1 MIRIIDLDIEGTIT
15 GDTKVTEIA
24 LVEMPAIEQ
33 NFIYFTKEQFVDTIK
48 DYPQYITDNAKEAK
62 AWVEENGYGSCM
74 TPVGKARLNQLAKG
88 EPISLETMKRMKAYA
103 DRHKKDLQSSKSF
116 DDGCGLLAWYS
127 WGLDETGRVEKW
139 LETNINKLET
149 GMAEIGPRGGVKESP
164 KAPKSTTPNKD
175 PKGEG
180 SAKGDASTT
189 RGAEVSK
196 RVEET
201 LQNKSDDFNEKYKDK
216 LGYGVNLGMLKSVY
230 QRGVGAFNTSHSPAV
245 KSAEQWA
252 LARVNAFLYLVK
264 NGRPENPKYD
274 SDYDLLPTKHPKKQ
288 ENMEYEPSLPPYVG
302 YATGDTKNDMLI
314 EPVLFVKRQPGE
326 DRSEYINRCTEYLI
340 KNEGKQPDQAYAIC
354 NSEADEYSI
363 GQIVSFD
370 FDGTLNTPRGR
381 GLALYELQSG
391 SDVYIISARADK
403 RRMMGV
409 ADELGIPEDKVFAT
423 GSNRAKIQ
431 KIKDLKISKHY
442 DNNEDVISQ
451 LGRVGIQFM
460 CPCLDEFVM
469 IIEPLQE
476 TIYTPPNAVFSES
489 NLDVYGYRTKYFQ
502 ICPGAQA
509 PFKELTS
516 YPNDDDTIGM
526 IRSAAVVADSIFKIE
541 DDVLKAS
548 NATESQLSEA
558 TVLVDDFKDIINEIQ
573 KIQGKT
579 YDVSYMNNHIRTIAS
594 YVKGNKQNFTM
605 IGFIDGEPVFT
616 TPEEA
621 EMYGEKQH
629 GCSGHHTHTD
639 EDGNVVYMGCD
650 VHPEKMLDVIA
661 DNVDILSVGQENIEA
676 FSHYSEEEKEVV
688 KLLKF
693 LKDTD
698 YEQFE
703 AVVGSMRGATEAEI
717 KRRNHKTPTIYF
729 KYERILSGFPDR
741 DFCSSIENRYFRRL
755 EIDLLRDTNTEF
767 GHERQPYSKWLYKGG
782 PNCVHAWRRYLAQGN
797 VVADQG
803 MADGTAGIPPKQL
816 PNNGYYSPETKR
828 KSEVAYIISQQ
839 NMSKQE
845 FSVDDE
851 KRMVY
856 SPLMIPNILI
866 PRLDEDTN
874 EKYFVKFTPS
884 VIEKIQ
890 NLYMIEKRL
899 DQTNYEHTD
908 RKIES
913 VVMVE
918 SWLVSGESDKA
929 YQLGFNR
936 SDIPDGTWMGGFK
949 VLSTPEGDN
958 IWNNYI
964 KTGRVKG
971 FSVEGNFLMNFSR
984 LKTDE
989 YLLDEIINIIKQITD

>member
-48 DYPQYITDNAKEAK
+48 DYPQYITDTAIRARK
-62 AWVEENGYGSCM
+62 WVDENGYGSCM
-74 TPVGKARLNQLAKG
+74 TPVGKSRLNQLANR
-88 EPISLETMKRMKAYA
+88 EPLSLETIKRMKAFGS
-103 DRHKKDLQSSKSF
+103 RHKTDWDSSKSF
-116 DDGCGLLAWYS
+116 EDGCGYLALAS
-127 WGLDETGRVEKW
+127 WGFEPSTYDDVMNYLERVI
-139 LETNINKLET
+139 T
-149 GMAEIGPRGGVKESP
+149 
-164 KAPKSTTPNKD
+164 
-175 PKGEG
+175 
-180 SAKGDASTT
+180 
-189 RGAEVSK
+189 
-196 RVEET
+196 
-201 LQNKSDDFNEKYKDK
+201 
-216 LGYGVNLGMLKSVY
+216 
-230 QRGVGAFNTSHSPAV
+230 
-245 KSAEQWA
+245 
-252 LARVNAFLYLVK
+252 
-264 NGRPENPKYD
+264 
-274 SDYDLLPTKHPKKQ
+274 KQ

-302 YATGDTKNDMLI
+302 YATGNTKNDMLI
-314 EPVLFVKRQPGE
+314 EQVLFVNRNPGE
-326 DRSEYINRCTEYLI
+326 DRSDYINRCTEYLI

-354 NSEADEYSI
+354 NSKADEDFAI
-363 GQIVSFD
+363 GQKVSFD
-370 FDGTLNTPRGR
+370 YDDTLSTTRGK
-381 GLALYELQSG
+381 GLALHEIQSG
-391 SDVYIISARADK
+391 SEVYIISARHIK
-403 RRMMGV
+403 EGMYKT
-409 ADELGIPEDKVFAT
+409 ADELGIPHSRVYAT
-423 GSNRAKIQ
+423 GSNKAKIQ

-442 DNNEDVISQ
+442 DNNNDVINQ
-451 LGRVGIQFM
+451 LGRIGVDFS

-476 TIYTPPNAVFSES
+476 TIYTSPNS
-489 NLDVYGYRTKYFQ
+489 
-502 ICPGAQA
+502 
-509 PFKELTS
+509 PF
-516 YPNDDDTIGM
+516 N
-526 IRSAAVVADSIFKIE
+526 RR
-541 DDVLKAS
+541 
-548 NATESQLSEA
+548 
-558 TVLVDDFKDIINEIQ
+558 
-573 KIQGKT
+573 QG
-579 YDVSYMNNHIRTIAS
+579 
-594 YVKGNKQNFTM
+594 FTM

-616 TPEEA
+616 SPEEA
-621 EMYGEKQH
+621 ELYGQEKH
-629 GCSGHHTHTD
+629 GCSGHHAHTD
-639 EDGNVVYMGCD
+639 ENGNEVYMGCA

-816 PNNGYYSPETKR
+816 PNSGYYSPETKR

-929 YQLGFNR
+929 YQLGFSR
-936 SDIPDGTWMGGFK
+936 GDIPDGTWMGGFK

>member
-33 NFIYFTKEQFVDTIK
+33 NFIYFTKEQFVDSIK
-48 DYPQYITDNAKEAK
+48 DYPQYITDNAREAK
-62 AWVEENGYGSCM
+62 AWVDENGYGSCM

-103 DRHKKDLQSSKSF
+103 DRHMVDLESSKSF

-139 LETNINKLET
+139 LESNINTLEE
-149 GMAEIGPRGGVKESP
+149 M
-164 KAPKSTTPNKD
+164 N
-175 PKGEG
+175 
-180 SAKGDASTT
+180 
-189 RGAEVSK
+189 
-196 RVEET
+196 
-201 LQNKSDDFNEKYKDK
+201 
-216 LGYGVNLGMLKSVY
+216 
-230 QRGVGAFNTSHSPAV
+230 
-245 KSAEQWA
+245 
-252 LARVNAFLYLVK
+252 
-264 NGRPENPKYD
+264 
-274 SDYDLLPTKHPKKQ
+274 
-288 ENMEYEPSLPPYVG
+288 YEPSLPAYVG

-314 EPVLFVKRQPGE
+314 EPMLFVNRNSGE
-326 DRSEYINRCTEYLI
+326 DRSDYINRCTEYLI
-340 KNEGKQPDQAYAIC
+340 NNEGKQPDQAYAIC
-354 NSEADEYSI
+354 NSQADEDFSI

-370 FDGTLNTPRGR
+370 FDDTLNTPRGR
-381 GLALYELQSG
+381 GLALHEIQSG

-403 RRMMGV
+403 RRMLGV
-409 ADELGIPEDKVFAT
+409 ADELGIPHNKIFAT

-431 KIKDLKISKHY
+431 KIKDLKVVKHY
-442 DNNEDVISQ
+442 DNNEDVINA

-460 CPCLDEFVM
+460 CPCLDEYVA

-476 TIYTPPNAVFSES
+476 TIYVS
-489 NLDVYGYRTKYFQ
+489 
-502 ICPGAQA
+502 
-509 PFKELTS
+509 
-516 YPNDDDTIGM
+516 PNDVFN
-526 IRSAAVVADSIFKIE
+526 RR
-541 DDVLKAS
+541 
-548 NATESQLSEA
+548 
-558 TVLVDDFKDIINEIQ
+558 
-573 KIQGKT
+573 QG
-579 YDVSYMNNHIRTIAS
+579 
-594 YVKGNKQNFTM
+594 FTM

-616 TPEEA
+616 SPEEA
-621 EMYGEKQH
+621 ELYGQEQH
-629 GCSGHHTHTD
+629 GCLGHHTHED
-639 EDGNVVYMGCD
+639 EDGNVVYMGCE

-845 FSVDDE
+845 FSVDNE

-856 SPLMIPNILI
+856 SPLIIPNILI

-874 EKYFVKFTPS
+874 EKYFVRFTPQ

-908 RKIES
+908 KKIES

-949 VLSTPEGDN
+949 VLDTPEGDN

>member
-33 NFIYFTKEQFVDTIK
+33 NFIYFTKQQFVDSIT
-48 DYPQYITDNAKEAK
+48 DYPQYITDTAIRAKK
-62 AWVEENGYGSCM
+62 WVDENGYGSCM
-74 TPVGKARLNQLAKG
+74 TPVGKSRLNQLANR
-88 EPISLETMKRMKAYA
+88 EPISIETLKRMKAFGS
-103 DRHKKDLQSSKSF
+103 RHKKDWDSSKSF
-116 DDGCGLLAWYS
+116 DEGCGYLALAS
-127 WGLDETGRVEKW
+127 WGFEPSTYDSVMNYLERVITKE
-139 LETNINKLET
+139 E
-149 GMAEIGPRGGVKESP
+149 MAEIGERGGINPSK
-164 KAPKSTTPNKD
+164 KAPKSDTPNKN
-175 PKGEG
+175 PQGEG

-196 RVEET
+196 AVEEI
-201 LQNKSDDFNEKYKDK
+201 LQNKSDEFNEKYKDK

-230 QRGVGAFNTSHSPAV
+230 QRGVGAYNVSHSPAV

-274 SDYDLLPTKHPKKQ
+274 SDYDLLPTKHPKKK
-288 ENMEYEPSLPPYVG
+288 ENMEYEPGTLPDYANYPVG
-302 YATGDTKNDMLI
+302 DKTKCKDPARNGGVDCTNKDMLI

-354 NSEADEYSI
+354 NSTADEYSI
-363 GQIVSFD
+363 GQKVSFD
-370 FDGTLNTPRGR
+370 FDDTLNTPRGR

-391 SDVYIISARADK
+391 SDVYIISARSNK
-403 RRMMGV
+403 EGMYPI
-409 ADELGIPEDKVFAT
+409 ADELGIPHSKVFAT
-423 GSNRAKIQ
+423 GSNRAKLQ
-431 KIKDLKISKHY
+431 KIKDLKITKHY

-460 CPCLDEFVM
+460 CPCLDEFV
-469 IIEPLQE
+469 IIEPLVV
-476 TIYTPPNAVFSES
+476 TTYTPENA
-489 NLDVYGYRTKYFQ
+489 
-502 ICPGAQA
+502 
-509 PFKELTS
+509 
-516 YPNDDDTIGM
+516 
-526 IRSAAVVADSIFKIE
+526 IF
-541 DDVLKAS
+541 
-548 NATESQLSEA
+548 
-558 TVLVDDFKDIINEIQ
+558 
-573 KIQGKT
+573 
-579 YDVSYMNNHIRTIAS
+579 
-594 YVKGNKQNFTM
+594 NKNQSFTM
-605 IGFIDGEPVFT
+605 IGFIDGEPVFS

-629 GCSGHHTHTD
+629 GCSGHHSHTD
-639 EDGNVVYMGCD
+639 EDGNVVYMGCE
-650 VHPEKMLDVIA
+650 VHPKEDYSFS
-661 DNVDILSVGQENIEA
+661 VDE
-676 FSHYSEEEKEVV
+676 YSDEEKEVV
-688 KLLKF
+688 KLLHF
-693 LKDTD
+693 LKDND
-698 YEQFE
+698 YQQFE
-703 AVVGSMRGATEAEI
+703 AVLGAMRGATETEI

-729 KYERILSGFPDR
+729 KYERVLSGAPDR
-741 DFCSSIENRYFRRL
+741 DFCTSIENRYFRRV
-755 EIDLLRDTNTEF
+755 EIDLLRDTNREF
-767 GHERQPYSKWLYKGG
+767 GHEQQPYSKWLYKGG
-782 PNCVHAWRRYLAQGN
+782 PNCVHAWRRYLVQGD

-803 MADGTAGIPPKQL
+803 MAEGTAGIPPKQL
-816 PNNGYYSPETKR
+816 PNSGYYSPETKR

-866 PRLDEDTN
+866 PRIDEDTN

-908 RKIES
+908 KKIES

-918 SWLVSGESDKA
+918 SWLVSGASDKA
-929 YQLGFNR
+929 YQLGFSR
-936 SDIPDGTWMGGFK
+936 EDLPDGTWMGGFK
-949 VLSTPEGDN
+949 VLDTEEGNN

-964 KTGRVKG
+964 KTGKVKG

-984 LKTDE
+984 LKRDE

>member
-33 NFIYFTKEQFVDTIK
+33 NFIYFTKQQFIDTIK
-48 DYPQYITDNAKEAK
+48 DYPQYITDTAIRARK
-62 AWVEENGYGSCM
+62 WVDENGYGSCM
-74 TPVGKARLNQLAKG
+74 TPVGKQRLNQLANR
-88 EPISLETMKRMKAYA
+88 EPISLETIKRMKAFGS
-103 DRHKKDLQSSKSF
+103 RHKTDWDSSKSF
-116 DDGCGLLAWYS
+116 EEGCGYLALAS
-127 WGLDETGRVEKW
+127 WGFEPSTYDDVMNYLERVITKSEQK
-139 LETNINKLET
+139 
-149 GMAEIGPRGGVKESP
+149 MAEIGPRGGVKESP
-164 KAPKSTTPNKD
+164 KAPKSDTPNKN
-175 PKGEG
+175 PQGEG

-230 QRGVGAFNTSHSPAV
+230 QRGVGAYNVSHSPAV

-354 NSEADEYSI
+354 NSEADEDFSI

-370 FDGTLNTPRGR
+370 YDDTLNTPRGR

-403 RRMMGV
+403 RRMLGV
-409 ADELGIPEDKVFAT
+409 ADELGIPHSKIFAT

-431 KIKDLKISKHY
+431 KIKDLKVVKHY
-442 DNNEDVISQ
+442 DNNEDVINA

-476 TIYTPPNAVFSES
+476 TIYVS
-489 NLDVYGYRTKYFQ
+489 
-502 ICPGAQA
+502 
-509 PFKELTS
+509 
-516 YPNDDDTIGM
+516 PNDVFN
-526 IRSAAVVADSIFKIE
+526 RR
-541 DDVLKAS
+541 
-548 NATESQLSEA
+548 
-558 TVLVDDFKDIINEIQ
+558 
-573 KIQGKT
+573 QG
-579 YDVSYMNNHIRTIAS
+579 
-594 YVKGNKQNFTM
+594 FTM

-616 TPEEA
+616 SPEEA
-621 EMYGEKQH
+621 ELYGQEKH
-629 GCSGHHTHTD
+629 GCSGHHSHTD
-639 EDGNVVYMGCD
+639 EDGNVVYMGCEI
-650 VHPEKMLDVIA
+650 HPEKMLDVIA

-676 FSHYSEEEKEVV
+676 FSHYSDEEKEVV

-703 AVVGSMRGATEAEI
+703 RVVGELRGATLEQV
-717 KRRNHKTPTIYF
+717 KRRNHKTATPYYQY
-729 KYERILSGFPDR
+729 KRVMSGSPDR
-741 DFCSSIENRYFRRL
+741 DFCMSIEDRYFRRF
-755 EIDLLRDTNTEF
+755 EIDLLFPLNKEF
-767 GHERQPYSKWLYKGG
+767 GHNRQPYSKWRFLGG
-782 PNCVHAWRRYLAQGN
+782 PNCVHAWYRAIAVGRN
-797 VVADQG
+797 VQDLG
-803 MADGTAGIPPKQL
+803 PEPGEPGTPMKSRPLQ
-816 PNNGYYSPETKR
+816 GYYSEETKR

-949 VLSTPEGDN
+949 VLDTPEGDN

>member
-103 DRHKKDLQSSKSF
+103 DRHKVDLETSKSF
-116 DDGCGLLAWYS
+116 DDGCGYLAWYS

-149 GMAEIGPRGGVKESP
+149 GMAEIGPRGGVKESD
-164 KAPKSTTPNKD
+164 KAPKSDTPNKN

-274 SDYDLLPTKHPKKQ
+274 TDYDLLPTQHPKKQ
-288 ENMEYEPSLPPYVG
+288 ENMEYEPSLPAYVN
-302 YATGDTKNDMLI
+302 YPVGDKTKCKDPARNGGVDCSNPDMLV

-326 DRSEYINRCTEYLI
+326 DRSDYINRCTEYLI

-354 NSEADEYSI
+354 NSTADEDFSI

-370 FDGTLNTPRGR
+370 YDDTLNTPRGR

-391 SDVYIISARADK
+391 SDVYIISARQNK
-403 RRMMGV
+403 ERMYPI
-409 ADELGIPEDKVFAT
+409 ADELGIPHNKVFAT

-431 KIKDLKISKHY
+431 KIKDLKVVKHY
-442 DNNEDVISQ
+442 DNNEDVIDS

-469 IIEPLQE
+469 IIEPLQV
-476 TIYTPPNAVFSES
+476 TTYTPENA
-489 NLDVYGYRTKYFQ
+489 
-502 ICPGAQA
+502 
-509 PFKELTS
+509 
-516 YPNDDDTIGM
+516 
-526 IRSAAVVADSIFKIE
+526 IFNK
-541 DDVLKAS
+541 K
-548 NATESQLSEA
+548 
-558 TVLVDDFKDIINEIQ
+558 
-573 KIQGKT
+573 QG
-579 YDVSYMNNHIRTIAS
+579 
-594 YVKGNKQNFTM
+594 FTM
-605 IGFIDGEPVFT
+605 IGFVDGEPVFT
-616 TPEEA
+616 SPEEA
-621 EMYGEKQH
+621 ELYGQEKH

-650 VHPEKMLDVIA
+650 VHPEKMLDIVA
-661 DNVDILSVGQENIEA
+661 DNVDILSVGEENILL

-693 LKDTD
+693 LKDNH
-698 YEQFE
+698 YEEFE
-703 AVVGSMRGATEAEI
+703 AVVGSMRGATEADI
-717 KRRNHKTPTIYF
+717 KRRNHKTPTNYF
-729 KYERILSGFPDR
+729 KYERILSGAPDR
-741 DFCSSIENRYFRRL
+741 DFCMSIENRYFRRV

-782 PNCVHAWRRYLAQGN
+782 PNCVHAWRKYIVQGD
-797 VVADQG
+797 VIADQG
-803 MADGTAGIPPKQL
+803 MAEGTAGMAPKTL

-899 DQTNYEHTD
+899 DQTNYEHTEE
-908 RKIES
+908 KIDS

-929 YQLGFNR
+929 YQLGFSR
-936 SDIPDGTWMGGFK
+936 GDIPDGTWMGGFK
-949 VLSTPEGDN
+949 VLDTPEGDN
-958 IWNNYI
+958 IWHNYI
-964 KTGRVKG
+964 KTGKVKG

>member
-62 AWVEENGYGSCM
+62 AWVDENGYGSCM

-88 EPISLETMKRMKAYA
+88 EPISLETIKRMKAYA
-103 DRHKKDLQSSKSF
+103 DRHKVDLQTSKSF

-139 LETNINKLET
+139 LESKINTLEEK
-149 GMAEIGPRGGVKESP
+149 MAEIGERGGVKSSP

-180 SAKGDASTT
+180 TAKGDASTT

-201 LQNKSDDFNEKYKDK
+201 LQNKSDDFNERYKDK

-230 QRGVGAFNTSHSPAV
+230 QRGVGAYNTSHSPVV

-288 ENMEYEPSLPPYVG
+288 ENMEYEPGLPPYVG

-314 EPVLFVKRQPGE
+314 KPVLFVNRNPGE
-326 DRSEYINRCTEYLI
+326 DRSDYINRCTEYLI
-340 KNEGKQPDQAYAIC
+340 NNEGKQPDQAYAIC
-354 NSEADEYSI
+354 NSKADEDFAV

-370 FDGTLNTPRGR
+370 YDDTLNTPRGR

-391 SDVYIISARADK
+391 SDVYIISARANKD
-403 RRMMGV
+403 RMLGL
-409 ADELGIPEDKVFAT
+409 ADELGIPRSKVFAT
-423 GSNRAKIQ
+423 GSNRAKVQ
-431 KIKDLKISKHY
+431 KIKDLKVVKHY
-442 DNNEDVISQ
+442 DNNEDVINS
-451 LGRVGIQFM
+451 LGRIGIQFM

-476 TIYTPPNAVFSES
+476 TIYTSPNS
-489 NLDVYGYRTKYFQ
+489 
-502 ICPGAQA
+502 
-509 PFKELTS
+509 PF
-516 YPNDDDTIGM
+516 N
-526 IRSAAVVADSIFKIE
+526 RR
-541 DDVLKAS
+541 
-548 NATESQLSEA
+548 
-558 TVLVDDFKDIINEIQ
+558 
-573 KIQGKT
+573 QG
-579 YDVSYMNNHIRTIAS
+579 
-594 YVKGNKQNFTM
+594 FTM

-616 TPEEA
+616 SPEEA
-621 EMYGEKQH
+621 ELYGQEKH

-639 EDGNVVYMGCD
+639 ENGNEVYMGCE

-816 PNNGYYSPETKR
+816 PNSGYYSPETKR

-929 YQLGFNR
+929 YQLGFSR
-936 SDIPDGTWMGGFK
+936 GDIPDGTWMGGFK

>member
-62 AWVEENGYGSCM
+62 AWVDENGYGSCL

-88 EPISLETMKRMKAYA
+88 EPISLETIKRMKAYA
-103 DRHKKDLQSSKSF
+103 DRHKVDLKSSKSF

-139 LETNINKLET
+139 LESKISKLE
-149 GMAEIGPRGGVKESP
+149 
-164 KAPKSTTPNKD
+164 
-175 PKGEG
+175 
-180 SAKGDASTT
+180 
-189 RGAEVSK
+189 
-196 RVEET
+196 
-201 LQNKSDDFNEKYKDK
+201 
-216 LGYGVNLGMLKSVY
+216 
-230 QRGVGAFNTSHSPAV
+230 
-245 KSAEQWA
+245 
-252 LARVNAFLYLVK
+252 
-264 NGRPENPKYD
+264 
-274 SDYDLLPTKHPKKQ
+274 
-288 ENMEYEPSLPPYVG
+288 MEYEPGTLPDYANYPVG
-302 YATGDTKNDMLI
+302 DKTKCKDPARNGGVDCSNPDMLV

-326 DRSEYINRCTEYLI
+326 DRSEYINRCTAYLI
-340 KNEGKQPDQAYAIC
+340 KNEGKEADQAYAIC
-354 NSEADEYSI
+354 NSEADNFAI
-363 GQIVSFD
+363 GQKVSFD
-370 FDGTLNTPRGR
+370 FDDTLNTPRGR

-391 SDVYIISARADK
+391 SDVYIISARQNK
-403 RRMMGV
+403 EGMYPI
-409 ADELGIPEDKVFAT
+409 ADELGIPHSKVFAT
-423 GSNRAKIQ
+423 GSNRAKLQ
-431 KIKDLKISKHY
+431 KIKELNITKHY

-460 CPCLDEFVM
+460 CPCLDEYVA
-469 IIEPLQE
+469 IIEPLVV
-476 TIYTPPNAVFSES
+476 TTYTPENA
-489 NLDVYGYRTKYFQ
+489 
-502 ICPGAQA
+502 
-509 PFKELTS
+509 
-516 YPNDDDTIGM
+516 
-526 IRSAAVVADSIFKIE
+526 IFNK
-541 DDVLKAS
+541 K
-548 NATESQLSEA
+548 
-558 TVLVDDFKDIINEIQ
+558 
-573 KIQGKT
+573 QG
-579 YDVSYMNNHIRTIAS
+579 
-594 YVKGNKQNFTM
+594 FTM

-616 TPEEA
+616 SPEEA
-621 EMYGEKQH
+621 ELYGQEKH

-639 EDGNVVYMGCD
+639 EDGNVVYMGCE
-650 VHPEKMLDVIA
+650 VHPKEDF
-661 DNVDILSVGQENIEA
+661 NFSVED
-676 FSHYSEEEKEVV
+676 YSDEEKEVV
-688 KLLKF
+688 KLLQF
-693 LKDTD
+693 LKETD

-703 AVVGSMRGATEAEI
+703 AVLGAMRGATETEI

-729 KYERILSGFPDR
+729 KYERVLSGAPDR
-741 DFCSSIENRYFRRL
+741 DFCTSIENRYFRRV
-755 EIDLLRDTNTEF
+755 EIDLLRDTNVEF

-782 PNCVHAWRRYLAQGN
+782 PNCVHAWRKYLVQGD
-797 VVADQG
+797 VVSDQG
-803 MADGTAGIPPKQL
+803 MAEGTAGIPPKQL
-816 PNNGYYSPETKR
+816 PNSGYYSPETKR

-908 RKIES
+908 KKIES

-918 SWLVSGESDKA
+918 SWLVSGPSDKA
-929 YQLGFNR
+929 YQLGFSR
-936 SDIPDGTWMGGFK
+936 EDLPDGTWMGGFK
-949 VLSTPEGDN
+949 VLDTEEGNN

-964 KTGRVKG
+964 KTGKVKG

-984 LKTDE
+984 VKRDE

>member
-33 NFIYFTKEQFVDTIK
+33 NFIYFTKQEFVDSIK
-48 DYPQYITDNAKEAK
+48 DYPQYITDTAIRARK
-62 AWVEENGYGSCM
+62 WVDENGYGSCM
-74 TPVGKARLNQLAKG
+74 TPVGKSRLNQLANR
-88 EPISLETMKRMKAYA
+88 EPLSLETIKRMKAFGS
-103 DRHKKDLQSSKSF
+103 RHKTDWESSKSF
-116 DDGCGLLAWYS
+116 EDGCGYLALAS
-127 WGLDETGRVEKW
+127 WGFEPSTYDDVMNYLERVITKSEQK
-139 LETNINKLET
+139 
-149 GMAEIGPRGGVKESP
+149 MAEIGPRGGIRESK
-164 KAPKSTTPNKD
+164 KAPKSNTPNKN
-175 PKGEG
+175 PEGKG
-180 SAKGDASTT
+180 SAKGDASST

-196 RVEET
+196 AVEEI

-230 QRGVGAFNTSHSPAV
+230 QRGVGAYNTSHSPAV
-245 KSAEQWA
+245 KSSQQWA
-252 LARVNAFLYLVK
+252 LARVNAFLYIVK
-264 NGRPENPKYD
+264 NGRPENAKYTT
-274 SDYDLLPTKHPKKQ
+274 DYDLLPTKHPKKNKGK
-288 ENMEYEPSLPPYVG
+288 EDMDVDVSNLPPYVG

-314 EPVLFVKRQPGE
+314 EQVLFVKRQPGE
-326 DRSEYINRCTEYLI
+326 DRSDYINRCTEYLI
-340 KNEGKQPDQAYAIC
+340 KNEGKQADQAYAIC
-354 NSEADEYSI
+354 NSTADEDFAV

-370 FDGTLNTPRGR
+370 YDDTLNTPRGR

-403 RRMMGV
+403 TRMLGL
-409 ADELGIPEDKVFAT
+409 ADELGIPRSKVFAT
-423 GSNRAKIQ
+423 GSNRAKLQ
-431 KIKDLKISKHY
+431 KIKDLKVVKHY
-442 DNNEDVISQ
+442 DNNEDVINS

-460 CPCLDEFVM
+460 CPCLDEYVA

-476 TIYTPPNAVFSES
+476 TIYTSPNS
-489 NLDVYGYRTKYFQ
+489 
-502 ICPGAQA
+502 
-509 PFKELTS
+509 PF
-516 YPNDDDTIGM
+516 N
-526 IRSAAVVADSIFKIE
+526 RR
-541 DDVLKAS
+541 
-548 NATESQLSEA
+548 
-558 TVLVDDFKDIINEIQ
+558 
-573 KIQGKT
+573 QG
-579 YDVSYMNNHIRTIAS
+579 
-594 YVKGNKQNFTM
+594 FTM

-616 TPEEA
+616 SPEEA
-621 EMYGEKQH
+621 ELYGQEKH
-629 GCSGHHTHTD
+629 GCSGHHAHTD
-639 EDGNVVYMGCD
+639 ENGNEVYMGCE

-782 PNCVHAWRRYLAQGN
+782 PNCVHAWRRYLVQGN

-929 YQLGFNR
+929 YQLGFSR
-936 SDIPDGTWMGGFK
+936 GDIPDGTWMGGFK

>member
-33 NFIYFTKEQFVDTIK
+33 NFIYFTKEQFVDTIT
-48 DYPQYITDNAKEAK
+48 DYPQYIIDNAREAK
-62 AWVEENGYGSCM
+62 AWVDENGYGSCM
-74 TPVGKARLNQLAKG
+74 TPVGKARLNQLSKG
-88 EPISLETMKRMKAYA
+88 EPLSLLTLKRMKAYA

-116 DDGCGLLAWYS
+116 DDGCGYLAWFS

-139 LETNINKLET
+139 LESKINKLET
-149 GMAEIGPRGGVKESP
+149 GMAEIGDRGGIKESP
-164 KAPKSTTPNKD
+164 KAPKSDTPNKN

-201 LQNKSDDFNEKYKDK
+201 LQNKSDEFNERYKDK

-230 QRGVGAFNTSHSPAV
+230 QRGVGAYNVSHSPAV

-274 SDYDLLPTKHPKKQ
+274 SDYDLLPTKHPKKK
-288 ENMEYEPSLPPYVG
+288 ENMEYEPGTLPDYANYPVG
-302 YATGDTKNDMLI
+302 DKTKCKDPARNGGVDCTNKDMLI

-354 NSEADEYSI
+354 NSTADEYSI
-363 GQIVSFD
+363 GQKVSFD
-370 FDGTLNTPRGR
+370 FDDTLNTPRGR

-391 SDVYIISARADK
+391 SDVYIISARQNK
-403 RRMMGV
+403 EGMYPI
-409 ADELGIPEDKVFAT
+409 ADELGIPHSKVFAT
-423 GSNRAKIQ
+423 GSNRAKLQ
-431 KIKDLKISKHY
+431 KIKDLKITKHY

-460 CPCLDEFVM
+460 CPCLDEFVA
-469 IIEPLQE
+469 IIEPLVV
-476 TIYTPPNAVFSES
+476 TTYTPENAIFSES

-509 PFKELTS
+509 TFKELTS

-579 YDVSYMNNHIRTIAS
+579 YNVSYMDNHIRTIAS
-594 YVKGNKQNFTM
+594 YVKGGKQNFTM

-639 EDGNVVYMGCD
+639 EDGNVVYMGCS
-650 VHPEKMLDVIA
+650 VHPKEDYSFS
-661 DNVDILSVGQENIEA
+661 VDE
-676 FSHYSEEEKEVV
+676 YSEEEKEVV
-688 KLLKF
+688 KLLHF
-693 LKDTD
+693 LKDND
-698 YEQFE
+698 YQQFE
-703 AVVGSMRGATEAEI
+703 AVLGAMRGATEAEI
-717 KRRNHKTPTIYF
+717 KRRNHKNPTIYF
-729 KYERILSGFPDR
+729 KYERVLSGAPDR
-741 DFCSSIENRYFRRL
+741 DFCTSIENRYFRRV
-755 EIDLLRDTNTEF
+755 EIDLLRDTNVEF

-782 PNCVHAWRRYLAQGN
+782 PNCVHAWRRYLVQGD

-803 MADGTAGIPPKQL
+803 MAEGKAGIPPKSQ
-816 PNNGYYSPETKR
+816 PNSGYYSPETKR

-866 PRLDEDTN
+866 PRIDEETN

-908 RKIES
+908 KKIES

-918 SWLVSGESDKA
+918 SWLVSGPSDKA
-929 YQLGFNR
+929 YQLGFSR
-936 SDIPDGTWMGGFK
+936 EDLPDGTWMGGFK
-949 VLSTPEGDN
+949 VLDTQEGNN

-964 KTGRVKG
+964 KTGKVKG

-984 LKTDE
+984 LKKDE